1 MQNILISLP
10 LAVILTGCT
19 HPIKLAGAKTA
30 KGIINTNGAQYG
42 HVHLWDR
49 DRHSTSFKSQIVT
62 GLFRQTTRTNPRSD
76 QIGFTRNVSLTSET
90 KFSAEDQATLEGE
103 ATTRSTL
110 EIKTK
115 NYTSFG
121 FLDPLNALTSSINAD
136 AENWY
141 AALEFDPDNNQFE
154 HENGIFVVV
163 VSWVTEGD
171 ETKLVLDRTFS
182 GDTTLKSKILSGV
195 FGN

>member
-1 MQNILISLP
+1 
-10 LAVILTGCT
+10 
-19 HPIKLAGAKTA
+19 
-30 KGIINTNGAQYG
+30 
-42 HVHLWDR
+42 
-49 DRHSTSFKSQIVT
+49 VT

-90 KFSAEDQATLEGE
+90 KFSAEDHATLEGE
-103 ATTRSTL
+103 AATRSTL

-154 HENGIFVVV
+154 HENGIFVVI

>member
-1 MQNILISLP
+1 MYTSDQIG
-10 LAVILTGCT
+10 GC
-19 HPIKLAGAKTA
+19 KN
-30 KGIINTNGAQYG
+30 IINTNDAQCG
-42 HVHLWDR
+42 HVYLWDR
-49 DRHSTSFKSQIVT
+49 EKPQLDLHSK
-62 GLFRQTTRTNPRSD
+62 L
-76 QIGFTRNVSLTSET
+76 
-90 KFSAEDQATLEGE
+90 
-103 ATTRSTL
+103 
-110 EIKTK
+110 KTK

>member
-1 MQNILISLP
+1 M
-10 LAVILTGCT
+10 
-19 HPIKLAGAKTA
+19 
-30 KGIINTNGAQYG
+30 
-42 HVHLWDR
+42 
-49 DRHSTSFKSQIVT
+49 T

-76 QIGFTRNVSLTSET
+76 QIGFTRNASLTGET
-90 KFSAEDQATLEGE
+90 KLSAEDQATLEGE
-103 ATTRSTL
+103 AATRSTL

-115 NYTSFG
+115 NHTSFG

-163 VSWVTEGD
+163 VS
-171 ETKLVLDRTFS
+171 
-182 GDTTLKSKILSGV
+182 
-195 FGN
+195 